1 MIKVATWRQFNIT
14 FNTGRDVVTKR
25 YERFGEINKMLNEL
39 LFVANIC
46 DKNTGKTYGI
56 YIIRLMQWSS
66 IFKLI
71 YRIR

>member
-1 MIKVATWRQFNIT
+1 MEV

-46 DKNTGKTYGI
+46 DKNTGKTYGWYI
-56 YIIRLMQWSS
+56 YN
-66 IFKLI
+66 
-71 YRIR
+71 